1 MGLAD
6 FDSVYATTD
15 AKAGGGAIPDGVY
28 TATLEAFELCQ
39 SSAGNDGLKFI
50 FIIKD
55 GPAAGRKLYH
65 NRYVTHKTLAFV
77 KADLA
82 TVGYAGSLADLEK
95 PDVRFALTGAVVE
108 VERKTM
114 KDKQSG
120 EMKPE
125 TMLKKL
131 VSAAPVK
138 PAGSVDL
145 APF

>member
-1 MGLAD
+1 MEHRD
-6 FDSVYATTD
+6 YD
-15 AKAGGGAIPDGVY
+15 
-28 TATLEAFELCQ
+28 
-39 SSAGNDGLKFI
+39 
-50 FIIKD
+50 
-55 GPAAGRKLYH
+55 R
-65 NRYVTHKTLAFV
+65 
-77 KADLA
+77 
-82 TVGYAGSLADLEK
+82 
-95 PDVRFALTGAVVE
+95 
-108 VERKTM
+108 ERKTM